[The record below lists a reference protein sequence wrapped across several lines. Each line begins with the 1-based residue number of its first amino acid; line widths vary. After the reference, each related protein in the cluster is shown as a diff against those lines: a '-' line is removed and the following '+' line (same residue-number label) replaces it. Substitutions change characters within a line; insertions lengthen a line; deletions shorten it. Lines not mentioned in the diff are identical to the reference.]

1 MRQNDQV
8 SPNKGEGDEDPVEP
22 EGWQHDLRGRDS
34 QHWTQE
40 GDNMKTRLGT
50 LKDIIRAI
58 RSTKGLEIHMH
69 TELWGSLKVTKSV
82 AIAAVRS
89 AEGDY
94 TRRISGTLSPAD
106 DVLPA
111 MLSLYADMI

>member
-1 MRQNDQV
+1 MEA
-8 SPNKGEGDEDPVEP
+8 KITG
-22 EGWQHDLRGRDS
+22 LR
-34 QHWTQE
+34 TP
-40 GDNMKTRLGT
+40 
-50 LKDIIRAI
+50 KDIIRAI
-58 RSTKGLEIHMH
+58 RSTKGLEIHMD
-69 TELWGSLKVTKSV
+69 TELWGTLKVTKSV

-94 TRRISGTLSPAD
+94 TRRISGALSPAD